1 MISGPESEYDGS
13 CRESTRQRVPEIRF
27 SFLASFLSFLSW
39 VPASG
44 SWHSGCVRLRK
55 GNFLVAEAVLFA
67 DKSGEAA
74 IDGIQRV
81 NSIFV
86 VRFKIQQKER
96 NWNKMQWK
104 KL

>member
-1 MISGPESEYDGS
+1 
-13 CRESTRQRVPEIRF
+13 
-27 SFLASFLSFLSW
+27 
-39 VPASG
+39 
-44 SWHSGCVRLRK
+44 
-55 GNFLVAEAVLFA
+55 LVAEAVLFA

-96 NWNKMQWK
+96 N
-104 KL
+104 